1 MPRDWRTLPEAQNAR
16 QARHKRLQPKS
27 TFPNMEETLI
37 KHLGHKRYTP
47 STLTEILEQLG
58 LDPLDQPLLQ
68 RDLRDLERRGL
79 AIRIKGGRYLS
90 SASPWL
96 VAGRIQITKSGRG
109 FLTADDPSVPEVS
122 IRAEQTGTALNDDK
136 VLVLRD
142 QEPKRSFWGSPKAET
157 DALSGSV
164 VRVLE
169 RRRTRFVGTLR
180 RSAKGLQVTPDDPR
194 FSYEI
199 TVPQP
204 KSASLQAKAGD
215 KVVVELGHWESRYV
229 NPEGRIVEV
238 LGAPAADGV
247 DMLAVLRQYG
257 LNSDFSDR
265 VLQEARR
272 FGRTV
277 APADI
282 KGRRDCRKQL
292 VITIDPD
299 DARDFDDAI
308 CLERAG
314 ANRWKLWV
322 HIADVSHYVRP
333 GSALDEEAKRRGN
346 SSYLVDRVVPMLPEE
361 LSNELCSLKP
371 HVDRLT
377 KCVEFLLSSDG
388 KVLSTDFYPAVI
400 HSKQRFTYA
409 EALAVLEGSAKRPA
423 NDEIGQMLHHA
434 NDLAQAIRKRRFQDG
449 SLDLDFPETKIRL
462 DARGKVERIDLHDND
477 ISHQL
482 IEEFMLL
489 ANEAVAGRLM
499 KLKRAAIYRT
509 HEAPDP
515 GRLQDYREDVLSHSI
530 PCGNLSNPGEVQ
542 KLFRH
547 LGQVA
552 IGAAL
557 KIGFLKSLNRARYTA
572 EPLGHYGLAKKKY
585 AHFTS
590 PIRRYADLVV
600 HRSLFAEAKSAPI
613 LHLHDVAAH
622 LSSSERNS
630 ADAERDSKDVKMHAY
645 LLDQIHSGKPIRYKS
660 RVTSLRDFGFFVD
673 ITGLGMSGMVPLAL
687 LEDDHYRHD
696 PATKQIQGRSKRR
709 TIQLGD
715 EIDVEIAKVD
725 AARKM
730 VDFRIAGTSR
740 SGGRPRPASRPAF
753 RSRDR
758 DGKPAVA
765 ATEKTAVTPKAPGE
779 RSSRR
784 RRSGR
789 GRAKAKVSEAV

>member
-1 MPRDWRTLPEAQNAR
+1 
-16 QARHKRLQPKS
+16 
-27 TFPNMEETLI
+27 MEETLI

-47 STLTEILEQLG
+47 STLSELQEQLG
-58 LDPLDQPLLQ
+58 LAPQDQPLLQ
-68 RDLRDLERRGL
+68 RDLRDLERRGHAVRL
-79 AIRIKGGRYLS
+79 KGGRYLGAR
-90 SASPWL
+90 SARL
-96 VAGRIQITKSGRG
+96 VPGRIQITKAGRG
-109 FLTADDPSVPEVS
+109 FLTPDDPSIPEIS
-122 IRAEQTGTALNDDK
+122 IRAEHTGTALHDDK

-142 QEPKRSFWGSPKAET
+142 QEPKKRSFWGGSTPESEPI
-157 DALSGSV
+157 SGSV

-180 RSAKGLQVTPDDPR
+180 RSAKGLHVVPDDPR

-204 KSASLQAKAGD
+204 KSSALQAKVGD
-215 KVVVELGHWESRYV
+215 KVVVELGVWESRFV
-229 NPEGRIVEV
+229 NPEGRIIEV

-257 LNSDFSDR
+257 LTSGFPDR

-277 APADI
+277 APADL
-282 KGRRDCRKQL
+282 KGRRDCREQL

-333 GSALDEEAKRRGN
+333 GSGLDEEAKRRGN
-346 SSYLVDRVVPMLPEE
+346 SSYLVDRVIPMLPEE

-377 KCVEFLLSSDG
+377 KCVEFLLSGDG
-388 KVLSTDFYPAVI
+388 KVLKTDFYPAVI
-400 HSKQRFTYA
+400 HSKQRLTYA
-409 EALAVLEGSAKRPA
+409 QALAVLEGTSKQRMSPDIA
-423 NDEIGQMLHHA
+423 EMLHQAHH
-434 NDLAQAIRKRRFQDG
+434 LAQAIRKRRFEDG
-449 SLDLDFPETKIRL
+449 SLDFDFPETKIRL

-477 ISHQL
+477 VSHQL

-489 ANEAVAGRLM
+489 ANEAVAARLM

-515 GRLQDYREDVLSHSI
+515 GRLQDYRQDVLSHSI

-547 LGQVA
+547 LGRVA

-622 LSSSERNS
+622 LSSAERNS
-630 ADAERDSKDVKMHAY
+630 ADAERDSKDIKLHAF
-645 LLDQIHSGKPIRYKS
+645 LMDQIQSGKPIRYKS

-673 ITGLGMSGMVPLAL
+673 ILGLGMSGVVPLAL
-687 LEDDHYRHD
+687 LEDDHYHHD
-696 PATKQIQGRSKRR
+696 AAAKQIQGRSKRR
-709 TIQLGD
+709 TIRLGD
-715 EIDVEIAKVD
+715 EVEVEIAKVD
-725 AARKM
+725 PARKM
-730 VDFRIAGTSR
+730 IDFRLVGTSR
-740 SGGRPRPASRPAF
+740 NGGRSRSNARPASRP
-753 RSRDR
+753 RSQEATKTPR
-758 DGKPAVA
+758 A
-765 ATEKTAVTPKAPGE
+765 A
-779 RSSRR
+779 
-784 RRSGR
+784 SGR
-789 GRAKAKVSEAV
+789 PRRKLAKIAEPA

>member
-1 MPRDWRTLPEAQNAR
+1 
-16 QARHKRLQPKS
+16 
-27 TFPNMEETLI
+27 MEDTLI

-47 STLTEILEQLG
+47 STLTEIHQQL
-58 LDPLDQPLLQ
+58 DIATLDQPLLQ
-68 RDLRDLERRGL
+68 RHLRDLERRGL

-90 SASPWL
+90 SRSPLL
-96 VAGRIQITKSGRG
+96 VTGRIQVTKSGRG
-109 FLTADDPSVPEVS
+109 FLTAEDPTIPEIA
-122 IRAEQTGTALNDDK
+122 IRANEIGTALHDDK
-136 VLVLRD
+136 VLVLRHE
-142 QEPKRSFWGSPKAET
+142 EPKKSFWGSPKAET
-157 DALSGSV
+157 TALSGSV
-164 VRVLE
+164 VRVME

-180 RSAKGLQVTPDDPR
+180 RSAKGLHVTPDDPR

-199 TVPQP
+199 NVPQP
-204 KSASLQAKAGD
+204 KASGLQAKSGD
-215 KVVVELGHWESRYV
+215 KVVVELGHWESRHV
-229 NPEGRIVEV
+229 NPEGRITEV

-257 LNSDFSDR
+257 LNSDFSDL
-265 VLQEARR
+265 VLREARS

-277 APADI
+277 TPADL

-292 VITIDPD
+292 VVTIDPD

-371 HVDRLT
+371 QEDRLT
-377 KCVEFLLSSDG
+377 KCVEFLLSGDG
-388 KVLSTDFYPAVI
+388 RVLSTDFYPAVI
-400 HSKQRFTYA
+400 HSKRRLTYA
-409 EALAVLEGSAKRPA
+409 DALAVLERPA
-423 NDEIGQMLHHA
+423 KDEIGEMLHQA
-434 NDLAQAIRKRRFQDG
+434 NTLAQAIRKRRFEDG

-515 GRLQDYREDVLSHSI
+515 GRLQGYREDVLSHSI
-530 PCGNLSNPGEVQ
+530 PCGNLTKPAEVQ

-547 LGQVA
+547 LSELAV
-552 IGAAL
+552 GAAL

-572 EPLGHYGLAKKKY
+572 DPLGHYGLAKKKY

-613 LHLHDVAAH
+613 LHLHDVAVH

-630 ADAERDSKDVKMHAY
+630 ADAERDSKEVKLHAY
-645 LLDQIHSGKPIRYKS
+645 LLDQIHSGKPVRYPA

-715 EIDVEIAKVD
+715 MVDVEIAKVD
-725 AARKM
+725 AVRKM
-730 VDFRIAGTSR
+730 VDFRIVGTSR
-740 SGGRPRPASRPAF
+740 SGGRTTRPAARPGF
-753 RSRDR
+753 RSREHER
-758 DGKPAVA
+758 KSV
-765 ATEKTAVTPKAPGE
+765 TAVIDTASTAPKAAAEG
-779 RSSRR
+779 SSRR

-789 GRAKAKVSEAV
+789 RRGKAKAGGQA